1 MARGSHHYT
10 IRTLYGLAKSKEV
23 GLTDELLHLL
33 VEKETGK
40 TSIKD
45 LSRSELAQVCRILQK
60 QKDDEKRRLGLL
72 KKNGNPVTER
82 QRRKICQL
90 EEKLGWSND
99 RNRLRGMI
107 RRMFKVDALEWL
119 NETQCQSLIEAINA
133 IQERNRKGNKNA
145 ERSE

>member
-1 MARGSHHYT
+1 MARGTHHYT

-60 QKDDEKRRLGLL
+60 QK
-72 KKNGNPVTER
+72 
-82 QRRKICQL
+82 

-119 NETQCQSLIEAINA
+119 NETQCQSLIEAMKA
-133 IQERNRKGNKNA
+133 IQERNRKGKKNA